1 MGFLIVF
8 LGGGFGSACRYGV
21 GMLGVRMLGSSFPYG
36 TLFINIFGSFLMGV
50 VVEFFALKGQLPQS
64 ARLLL
69 TTGVIGGFTTFSTFS
84 LETVLLFQRGSTVA
98 AITYVLASV
107 LLGLAALV
115 LAMVMIRHWVPGI

>member
-21 GMLGVRMLGSSFPYG
+21 GLLGIRLLGNSFPYG
-36 TLFINIFGSFLMGV
+36 TLFINIFGSFLMGA
-50 VVEFFALKGQLPQS
+50 VVELFALKGQLPPS

-84 LETVLLFQRGSTVA
+84 LETVMLFQRGSTA
-98 AITYVLASV
+98 AAVIYVLASV

-115 LAMVMIRHWVPGI
+115 LAMMMIRHWVPGI